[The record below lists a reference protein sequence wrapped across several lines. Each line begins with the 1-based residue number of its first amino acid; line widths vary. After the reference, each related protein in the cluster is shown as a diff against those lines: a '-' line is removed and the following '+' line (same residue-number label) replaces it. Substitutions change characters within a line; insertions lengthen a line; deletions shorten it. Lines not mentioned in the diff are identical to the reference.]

1 MSVLYMQSSRNDPQR
16 FSSSTACCSPPTYQL
31 NTKNTHGST
40 GVDFQIT
47 LRCSSPKKEACVC
60 ILTST
65 CPIITN
71 DFLARDLHRGNCSI
85 STGYMHFEICILLCH
100 FCLFWIF
107 SNKIGETSSRVSA
120 FVVASGVCLSR
131 YPLWTV
137 SQDQCSHPNFIV
149 PV

>member
-31 NTKNTHGST
+31 NTKNTHATT

-47 LRCSSPKKEACVC
+47 LRCSSPKKEACICVRVC

-107 SNKIGETSSRVSA
+107 SNKIGETSPRVSA
-120 FVVASGVCLSR
+120 FVVTSGRLPVSLPALDSR
-131 YPLWTV
+131 
-137 SQDQCSHPNFIV
+137 SG
-149 PV
+149 PVQSS